1 MDGIG
6 EGGNSKVESIVRR
19 FSTLGKLKRSI
30 GEHESGSSDSLCV
43 QRRFCVLIVAYNRYN
58 WNRNIQ

>member
-30 GEHESGSSDSLCV
+30 GELNSGSSDSLCV

>member
-6 EGGNSKVESIVRR
+6 EGGNSKVAVDCPSIFNPWQVEEFDRQAR
-19 FSTLGKLKRSI
+19 IR
-30 GEHESGSSDSLCV
+30 SSDSLYV
-43 QRRFCVLIVAYNRYN
+43 RRRFCVLIVAYNRYN